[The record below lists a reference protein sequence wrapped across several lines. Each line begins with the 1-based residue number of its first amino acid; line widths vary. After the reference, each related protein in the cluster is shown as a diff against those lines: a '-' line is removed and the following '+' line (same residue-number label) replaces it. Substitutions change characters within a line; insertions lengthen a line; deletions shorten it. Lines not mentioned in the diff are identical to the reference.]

1 MLNSKTIGNRITA
14 ARKKMNLS
22 QAELAQKVS
31 ISAQAVGK
39 WERGE
44 SLPDILTLNRLAEIL
59 AVDLNYFSELN
70 LVQEND
76 SHHSEDAS
84 IPGINEQQTSKGK
97 LPSWDMSEGNWVDA
111 DFSNL
116 KNLKEKFSSSN
127 MKDCKFRNSELSGLL
142 LKNNNVDG
150 CDFSGSDIKNSQFK
164 GSNLG
169 KNAFVDCSLLETE
182 FLDCNIDTCDFT
194 NADLTGAVFKSSNY
208 YKNTQIHTV
217 WSCVSF
223 VAMNIESVVFDGTV
237 ENCSFEGCSFSKV
250 TFQNAKLLNTF
261 FKCRNLKRIKFIDCT
276 ADRMTYEF
284 LKNGKAD
291 LTGVKLI
298 EEEAN

>member
-1 MLNSKTIGNRITA
+1 MLNSKTIGNRITV

-59 AVDLNYFSELN
+59 AVDLNYFSDLN
-70 LVQEND
+70 LVQKSESQHSMEAPIAEN
-76 SHHSEDAS
+76 
-84 IPGINEQQTSKGK
+84 NEPQTSNGK
-97 LPSWDMSEGNWVDA
+97 LPSWDMSEGNWVNA

-142 LKNNNVDG
+142 LKNNNVDA

-169 KNAFVDCSLLETE
+169 KNTFVDCYLVETE

-194 NADLTGAVFKSSNY
+194 NADLTGAIFKSSNY
-208 YKNTQIHTV
+208 YKNTQIQTV

-223 VAMNIESVVFDGTV
+223 VAMNIESVVFEGTV
-237 ENCSFEGCSFSKV
+237 ENCSFESCSFSKV
-250 TFQNAKLLNTF
+250 IFQNAKLLNTF
-261 FKCRNLKRIKFIDCT
+261 FKCRNLKRIKFVDCT
-276 ADRMTYEF
+276 ADRMTNEF

-298 EEEAN
+298 EQEVI

>member
-1 MLNSKTIGNRITA
+1 MLNTKTIGNRIAA

-59 AVDLNYFSELN
+59 SVDLNYFSDRN
-70 LVQEND
+70 LVLENENQ
-76 SHHSEDAS
+76 HSEEAPIS
-84 IPGINEQQTSKGK
+84 TNNEQQVSKGK
-97 LPSWDMSEGNWVDA
+97 QPSWDMSEGNWVNA

-127 MKDCKFRNSELSGLL
+127 MKDCKFRNSELTGLL
-142 LKNNNVDG
+142 LKNNNVVS
-150 CDFSGSDIKNSQFK
+150 CDFSGLDIKNSQFK

-169 KNAFVDCSLLETE
+169 KNAFVDCTLVETE

-194 NADLTGAVFKSSNY
+194 NADLTGVVFKSSNY
-208 YKNTQIHTV
+208 YKNIQIQTV

-223 VAMNIESVVFDGTV
+223 VGMNIESVVFEGLV
-237 ENCSFEGCSFSKV
+237 ENCSFEGCSFTKV
-250 TFQNAKLLNTF
+250 TFQNTKLVNTF
-261 FKCRNLKRIKFIDCT
+261 FNCRNLKRIKFIDCI

-298 EEEAN
+298 EGEVN